1 MCAYVQGRVSSN
13 GDIRLPY
20 AVSGLRGERIERCLG
35 LLRIA
40 IFSLIGG
47 SVEKSS
53 MWALVGS
60 IEN

>member
-1 MCAYVQGRVSSN
+1 MCAYVQGRVSSD
-13 GDIRLPY
+13 GGIRLPY
-20 AVSGLRGERIERCLG
+20 AVSGLRGGITKRCLG

-40 IFSLIGG
+40 IFSLICG

-53 MWALVGS
+53 MWALVGY